1 MIQRIQTIHL
11 ICATLICLVS
21 AAIWLVHPFP
31 LNVDGNAGYMHY
43 IGAFFLF
50 ASACVSLWS
59 IFVYKN
65 RPRQMRIVMFGNI
78 VLVVGYVF
86 IVVCSATGTI
96 WQPWSCVEFYLPVL
110 SIFFNLMAHK
120 RIRYDENLVRSAD
133 RLR

>member
-1 MIQRIQTIHL
+1 
-11 ICATLICLVS
+11 
-21 AAIWLVHPFP
+21 
-31 LNVDGNAGYMHY
+31 
-43 IGAFFLF
+43 
-50 ASACVSLWS
+50 
-59 IFVYKN
+59 
-65 RPRQMRIVMFGNI
+65 MRIVMFGNI

-96 WQPWSCVEFYLPVL
+96 WQPWSCIEFYLPVL